1 MIFSSVTL
9 VNIGMAVQ
17 LVTAIFAVLYFYKYK
32 NSSLKILLPFFIY
45 LSVNEYLGM
54 WYSNH
59 INANNSVIYN
69 VYYIVEITAFLSI
82 YKNSLQTIRAKQNL
96 SILLLVYYFAVIIN
110 CFFATFTSEVFT
122 NAYLLGTV
130 FIIYAIVLYFGE
142 ILGSDKII
150 YIHQSLLFWISTGL
164 LISYVPNIPFSV
176 VIKYYLNSPTIP
188 YIYNLIFI
196 ITILTNLL
204 FIIGFICS
212 NKQTKR

>member
-1 MIFSSVTL
+1 MIFSSITL
-9 VNIGMAVQ
+9 VNIGVATQV
-17 LVTAIFAVLYFYKYK
+17 VTAIFAALYFYKYK
-32 NSSLKILLPFFIY
+32 NSSLNILLPFFIY
-45 LSVNEYLGM
+45 LCLNEYFGM

-59 INANNSVIYN
+59 INTNNSVVYN
-69 VYYIVEITAFLSI
+69 LYNIIEITVFI
-82 YKNSLQTIRAKQNL
+82 TVYKNSLQTIRAKQNL
-96 SILLLVYYFAVIIN
+96 SVLLLVYYFAVIIN
-110 CFFATFTSEVFT
+110 CFFATFTNEVFT

-150 YIHQSLLFWISTGL
+150 FINKSLLFWISTGL

-188 YIYNLIFI
+188 YIYDLMFL

-212 NKQTKR
+212 NKETKR